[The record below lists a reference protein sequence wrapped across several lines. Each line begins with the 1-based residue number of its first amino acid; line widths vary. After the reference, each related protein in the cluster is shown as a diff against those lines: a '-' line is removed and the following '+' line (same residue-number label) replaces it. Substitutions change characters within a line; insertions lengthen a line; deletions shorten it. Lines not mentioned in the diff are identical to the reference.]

1 MNKGERREI
10 FFSTF
15 IKMKQIFKIF
25 IAMKLKMSPGYM
37 IQKIAGENVLIA
49 GQSDNINCSRML
61 VLNDSAAELVQTL
74 IDDEATQEELV
85 NFLTENYVVEVEQA
99 QKDVEELLAEL
110 NRQKVLKLV
119 D

>member
-1 MNKGERREI
+1 MNKGERGEH

-15 IKMKQIFKIF
+15 VKIKQLFKIL
-25 IAMKLKMSPGYM
+25 IVMKLKMSPGYM

-85 NFLTENYVVEVEQA
+85 NFLIENYVVEVEQA
-99 QKDVEELLAEL
+99 QKDVEELLTEL
-110 NRQKVLKLV
+110 NKQKVLKLV